1 MNRLFVRKK
10 NNKGSTLIIVIVV
23 VALIAILA
31 TTTLSAAMLNY
42 RMKIVGSE
50 SKKSFYTAE
59 EAVDQLYACFGM
71 LTMNN
76 LNIAYTDQ
84 MATIT
89 RQDASGSSYI
99 VSNENCNTELR
110 LKFAKKTI
118 KDLFSVDTWAPTGGA
133 NKVEI
138 DLSGDTPIVVD
149 NVRALMN
156 SYIEDYDASN
166 PIISVK
172 SVGDCSIIEEPS
184 DVHANLYNY
193 KVEIDD
199 IAIEYKNEQGY
210 FANVTVDADI
220 ALPDMLIAFTEVSES
235 ALMTFGDYAI
245 IGYGGVDVPAA
256 KSLKLAGAKL
266 YAGPSYGLKIGAN
279 ANVETAEGMAAGVN
293 RGATINTPGAVTLS
307 GEGVSDTNRTKF
319 TIDSKS
325 KLWCLDLKTDSSS
338 KWAEININGTA
349 FVKDDLDVDGQF
361 NNVNVTGNYAGFQFE
376 GFNSNSRHDL
386 SSAMMLNGKY
396 CNLNMSG
403 INSLI
408 LGGRSYVMY
417 NSSGYMTGEAVSL
430 RANQEVYL
438 VPDTFIKDKDTTKTG
453 IYYSNPVTNPSK
465 VKVEIPDNFFAE
477 KMGYLDETNPVT
489 TVTVGAFTYYYFNIK
504 NDKSSEFINAIVDYN
519 PANGVDV
526 YIEAMRRVLFA
537 DILELQQQSLLTTK
551 SGSMIY
557 SNGSMINAQ
566 LNATGTDVESLAT
579 STNTSIDHAAFS
591 LTASDFKSR
600 FTLINTVLYEPE
612 FFTDKRA
619 LTGSDLLVGGDRTTA
634 YLNPPSTII
643 VDGKNIDI
651 QAMLSE
657 KNVFKNFINS
667 DVLPT
672 MAPFTAQSADGFK
685 VYCSGNATNINLS
698 DSSINITDGLVITRG
713 DVEVS
718 ADFNGLIFTE
728 GKVKVNGQIT
738 VTNTYGDINA
748 MLNKLS
754 AEDKATVQSFFRAWG
769 GTEVSEP
776 DSALDYNIGGI
787 TYKHIIDFN
796 NWRKSAPTIIDGE
809 GETESTSAAAGVP
822 EVGL

>member
-84 MATIT
+84 MTTIT

-99 VSNENCNTELR
+99 VSNENCNSEIR

-118 KDLFSVDTWAPTGGA
+118 KDLFSVDTWAPTGGS

-138 DLSGDTPIVVD
+138 ALSDDTPIVVD
-149 NVRALMN
+149 NVKALMN

-172 SVGDCSIIEEPS
+172 SVGDCRIIEEPS

-193 KVEIDD
+193 SVEIDD

-220 ALPDMLIAFTEVSES
+220 ALPDMLIAFTEVSEAS
-235 ALMTFGDYAI
+235 LMTFGDYAI
-245 IGYGGVDVPAA
+245 IGQGGVDVPAA
-256 KSLKLAGAKL
+256 KGLTLSGAKL
-266 YAGPSYGLKIGAN
+266 YAGPVYGLKIGGN
-279 ANVETAEGMAAGVN
+279 AKVETAEGIAAGVT
-293 RGATINTPGAVTLS
+293 RGSTINTPGAVTLT

-319 TIDSKS
+319 TIDSNS
-325 KLWCLDLKTDSSS
+325 KLWCLDLKTDDSS
-338 KWAEININGTA
+338 KWAEININGSA

-361 NNVNVTGNYAGFQFE
+361 NNVNITGNYVGYQYS
-376 GFNSNSRHDL
+376 GIVNGKHNQ

-403 INSLI
+403 INSLF

-417 NSSGYMTGEAVSL
+417 NSSGYVTGEAVSL

-438 VPDTFIKDKDTTKTG
+438 IPDTFIKDKDTTNKPG
-453 IYYSNPVTNPSK
+453 IYYPNPVTDPSK
-465 VKVEIPDNFFAE
+465 VKVEIPDSFFA
-477 KMGYLDETNPVT
+477 KARGYLDDTNPVT
-489 TVTVGAFTYYYFNIK
+489 SVTVGAYTYYYFNIK
-504 NDKSSEFINAIVDYN
+504 NDKSSEFISDIVNYN

-526 YIEAMRRVLFA
+526 YIEAMRRVLYA

-551 SGSMIY
+551 TGSKIY
-557 SNGSMINAQ
+557 SNGSMISVQ
-566 LNATGTDVESLAT
+566 LNNKGTDIAGLAA
-579 STNTSIDHAAFS
+579 STGTSIDFSAFS
-591 LTASDFKSR
+591 TLSTDINSR
-600 FTLINTVLYEPE
+600 YLLVNRVLYEPE
-612 FFTDKRA
+612 FFTDKKGI
-619 LTGSDLLVGGDRTTA
+619 TGSDLLTGDNRVPNYGGA
-634 YLNPPSTII
+634 PSTII

-651 QAMLSE
+651 SAMLNE
-657 KNVFKNFINS
+657 DNVFKNFINA
-667 DVLPT
+667 DALPT
-672 MAPFTAQSADGFK
+672 MAPFTAEAADGFK

-698 DSSINITDGLVITRG
+698 DSSINITDGLIITRG

-718 ADFNGLIFTE
+718 ANFNGLIFTE
-728 GKVKVNGQIT
+728 GKVTINGQVT
-738 VTNTYGDINA
+738 VTNTYGDINT

-754 AEDKATVQSFFRAWG
+754 AEDKATVQSFLKAWG
-769 GTEVSEP
+769 ATNVSEP

-796 NWRKSAPTIIDGE
+796 NWRKSAPTVIDGE
-809 GETESTSAAAGVP
+809 GETESSSAAAGVP